1 MSKRLVYAEDVKE
14 NILGALDIMREV
26 SENSTLVDT
35 ISNAVCSC
43 IDLTDTAESE
53 KRGKWVNCG
62 GVTSVPWNSPGQN
75 AGVGSLSLS
84 QGIFPTQRLN
94 PGFPHCRRILTS

>member
-62 GVTSVPWNSPGQN
+62 GVTSVFAYECSVCGQKQDIRT
-75 AGVGSLSLS
+75 A
-84 QGIFPTQRLN
+84 
-94 PGFPHCRRILTS
+94 HCSGCGAKMGDE